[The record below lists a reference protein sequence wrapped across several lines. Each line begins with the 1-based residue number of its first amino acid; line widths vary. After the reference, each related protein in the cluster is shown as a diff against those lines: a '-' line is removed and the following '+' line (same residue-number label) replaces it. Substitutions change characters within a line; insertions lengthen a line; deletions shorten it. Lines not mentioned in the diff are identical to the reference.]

1 MASPEEA
8 LSTLGLSRSLT
19 FRSFLNTNFRE
30 SHEETIDL
38 TKLHQVDLILEH
50 LENHQIF

>member
-19 FRSFLNTNFRE
+19 FRYPDHVGTDDVQNFMIISEYEFQRE
-30 SHEETIDL
+30 SRGHDRL
-38 TKLHQVDLILEH
+38 NKS
-50 LENHQIF
+50 